1 MEENLDSPQ
10 TRRAA
15 ERRTRSSRAKVP
27 RKPSQQRT
35 AAVNTAGYKCVDKGE
50 SGLVGERSGNHPKLT
65 YLIIALTCN
74 QIYMVRKSELR
85 IKHGTEVAHTRRE
98 GCVREERG
106 EPLTVNLRELPVTTE
121 PDGPSLRGIEKKAVS
136 SHPGSK
142 YVNSSSALGQFP
154 QPTDQYEHR
163 PGHHQQISDATTQH
177 VYTYIGSVVSP
188 LVLGRFQKEWPVI
201 DVL

>member
-65 YLIIALTCN
+65 YLIIVLTCN

-85 IKHGTEVAHTRRE
+85 IKHGTEVAHTSRE
-98 GCVREERG
+98 GYVREERG

-121 PDGPSLRGIEKKAVS
+121 PDGLSLRGIEKKAVG

-142 YVNSSSALGQFP
+142 YVNSL
-154 QPTDQYEHR
+154 THLR
-163 PGHHQQISDATTQH
+163 
-177 VYTYIGSVVSP
+177 
-188 LVLGRFQKEWPVI
+188 
-201 DVL
+201 